1 MEIGWYKIIRHF
13 LLALSLL
20 KAWNQPTATLTDERK
35 ELRAAWKQLGAAW
48 KELRAERKELRAMRN
63 IPFA

>member
-1 MEIGWYKIIRHF
+1 MDFRLF

>member
-1 MEIGWYKIIRHF
+1 MESQISLLFF